1 MIMIS
6 LIREHVL
13 AWWTCRHQIE
23 RVVTKLRQAGVHR
36 QDPMFPLIQEL
47 SVVPDRILR
56 VLIAIMLCSGIVIG
70 SVVGVIA
77 IVSYRSHVTVFSKPQ
92 GDLLLIDSPVGT
104 KSVPCPP
111 EYLCLFIPKS

>member
-1 MIMIS
+1 MVK
-6 LIREHVL
+6 LIRDHVR

-36 QDPMFPLIQEL
+36 QDPMFPLIKEL
-47 SVVPDRILR
+47 SLVPDRMLR
-56 VLIAIMLCSGIVIG
+56 VLLAIVLCSCLIIS
-70 SVVGVIA
+70 SVFGLVA
-77 IVSYRSHVTVFSKPQ
+77 FLSYRSHVTVYSKPQ

-111 EYLCLFIPKS
+111 EFFCLFIPKS